1 MRTIANSFIILGFID
16 NKRILDNMSSFV
28 EFPHCKIIDRSI
40 FDEAILNMLSDG
52 YKKNIMIVMKLHCM
66 AFISTMITNI
76 KKSTIVQE
84 KIATLNLHR
93 SYMDDK
99 NRKSEYSRS
108 EKIQENMVLATF

>member
-52 YKKNIMIVMKLHCM
+52 YKKI
-66 AFISTMITNI
+66 
-76 KKSTIVQE
+76 
-84 KIATLNLHR
+84 
-93 SYMDDK
+93 
-99 NRKSEYSRS
+99 
-108 EKIQENMVLATF
+108 

>member
-52 YKKNIMIVMKLHCM
+52 YKKYNDSYEITLYGIYFYYDYQYQKKYHCSRKNCYSKF
-66 AFISTMITNI
+66 ASFI
-76 KKSTIVQE
+76 
-84 KIATLNLHR
+84 
-93 SYMDDK
+93 YG
-99 NRKSEYSRS
+99 
-108 EKIQENMVLATF
+108 